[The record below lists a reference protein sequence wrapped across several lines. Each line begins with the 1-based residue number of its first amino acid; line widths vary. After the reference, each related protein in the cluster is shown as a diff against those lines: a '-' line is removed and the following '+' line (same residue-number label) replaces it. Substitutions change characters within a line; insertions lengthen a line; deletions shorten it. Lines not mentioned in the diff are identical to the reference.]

1 MPNFQGTKEIILQP
15 YDEVTREFEVT
26 ICSAAGANDGM
37 LAYGDGIDS
46 VAVKAHSED
55 GVDTTTEMIA
65 SSSET
70 GNIVS
75 AKIKYPAV
83 SGVGIYHLTFEIDT
97 DNGDKKEM
105 DFNRITAVDL

>member
-37 LAYGDGIDS
+37 LAYGDGIDTFG
-46 VAVKAHSED
+46 VKAHSED
-55 GVDTTTEMIA
+55 GTDTTSEMIE

-70 GNIVS
+70 SNIIT
-75 AKIKYPAV
+75 AKIKYPTT
-83 SGVGIYHLTFEIDT
+83 SGPGTYHLTFEIVT
-97 DNGDKKEM
+97 DNGDKKEL